1 MKRLLYILFITPVC
15 LLSVLTMVYL
25 FSNNSPLFMIKNV
38 KIKGVNQLQDSEVM
52 GRISPFVKDSIFNI
66 DVSKIKEAIISHPFV
81 QDVRI
86 KRIFPFSVVID
97 VQEKKP
103 FALWVDNQGKIKVL
117 DEYGEPYR
125 DLAKGTVKGM
135 FIINTGE
142 KEDIKKILKEVNLW
156 ISQGLIKKDDISE
169 VVSRNC
175 NITLFL
181 VQDSIEIILGKEE
194 LTKRLKRALV
204 VLEDAKKRGLLIKCI
219 DARFEKGAIIQE
231 RQV

>member
-1 MKRLLYILFITPVC
+1 MKRFLYILFITPIC
-15 LLSVLTMVYL
+15 LLSVLTMIYL
-25 FSNNSPLFMIKNV
+25 FSSNSPLFVIKNV
-38 KIKGVNQLQDSEVM
+38 KLKGLNQLQDSEVM
-52 GRISPFVKDSIFNI
+52 GRVSPFVKDSIFNI

-81 QDVRI
+81 EDVRI

-103 FALWVDNQGKIKVL
+103 FALWVDNQGNIKVL
-117 DEYGEPYR
+117 DGYGEPYR

-194 LTKRLKRALV
+194 LMKRLKRAMV